1 MLELEEWE
9 DAGRRA
15 VEIALRKIGRTH
27 GVFGSITPTSPFF
40 EEPLIPEELLDE
52 AKETITGFFWLEGC
66 FRGIARVELTH
77 IPRQGWTHA
86 TVELQIEQERFQVS
100 VNLAPSK

>member
-27 GVFGSITPTSPFF
+27 GPFGKIIPTNPFF
-40 EEPLIPEELLDE
+40 EKPLIPEELLDE
-52 AKETITGFFWLEGC
+52 AETITGFFTLDGC
-66 FRGIARVELTH
+66 FVGKAKVEITY
-77 IPRQGWTHA
+77 IPHRGWTHA

-100 VNLAPSK
+100 VDLAPSK